1 MGLNQWRNTETR
13 VKQLTSLRVFAV
25 NTCAS
30 SSYLTLKNFILP
42 LLKTWKSFKN
52 FKVQTLLSDNDQA
65 IIHHARKSLPFN
77 DQQSWIKRNSGLFDV
92 TMGAYDGAE
101 VCELVGNYLLYE
113 LSKLYEKKDI
123 GLYRDD
129 GLAVFKNKSGP
140 ESEKIKKSIQAI
152 FRENELK
159 ITIQCNLKIVDYLDV
174 TFNLTDSS
182 YRPFNKT
189 NNEINYIH
197 KQSNHPPSIIN
208 QLLLPVARRLSKLS
222 LNERILNYSI
232 PTYQEALIKAGYN
245 HKLTYSKQDQ
255 KKDNS
260 QQRKKQMIWFKPPYR

>member
-1 MGLNQWRNTETR
+1 MGE
-13 VKQLTSLRVFAV
+13 
-25 NTCAS
+25 
-30 SSYLTLKNFILP
+30 
-42 LLKTWKSFKN
+42 
-52 FKVQTLLSDNDQA
+52 
-65 IIHHARKSLPFN
+65 
-77 DQQSWIKRNSGLFDV
+77 
-92 TMGAYDGAE
+92 YDGAE
-101 VCELVGNYLLYE
+101 DCELVGNYLLYE

-129 GLAVFKNKSGP
+129 GLAGFKNKSGP
-140 ESEKIKKSIQAI
+140 ESEKIKKSIQSI

-197 KQSNHPPSIIN
+197 KQSNHSPSIIK
-208 QLLLPVARRLSKLS
+208 QLPLSVERRLSKLS
-222 LNERILNYSI
+222 SNEKIFNDSI
-232 PTYQEALIKAGYN
+232 PIYQEALIKAGYN
-245 HKLTYSKQDQ
+245 HKLTYQKHDQ

-260 QQRKKQMIWFKPPYR
+260 QQCKRQIIWFNPHIVKMLPQK